1 MPRALFASTTLGT
14 ALVRLPSGPRWGRLL
29 PPLADTPADH
39 LRVDLAGIVHVVRAP
54 FSALRHEGAP
64 VGVVPGG
71 NGSTYAPG
79 LIGDELGEGQHDS
92 QRDSGEQGGEVR
104 HGR

>member
-14 ALVRLPSGPRWGRLL
+14 ALVRFPFGPRYGRLL

-54 FSALRHEGAP
+54 FSALHHEGAP

-71 NGSTYAPG
+71 SDTPG
-79 LIGDELGEGQHDS
+79 LTGDELGEGQHDS
-92 QRDSGEQGGEVR
+92 QRDSGEQSGEVR
-104 HGR
+104 HGC